1 MMQDDTNSRAYCII
15 IISLYKVGRLDDAL
29 KLLRIV
35 QEHNLNLTEP
45 AYVLLITGICEDGR
59 VTMAVE
65 LFRESLERSIL
76 LKPPVC
82 NKILRSLCFQGR
94 KAKAHEL
101 LSEMVYIGYDLN
113 ILLDDNMTTVRS
125 YLTTI
130 VELLTLGLL
139 KCSNLHSSYCNI
151 YFPKQLK

>member
-1 MMQDDTNSRAYCII
+1 M
-15 IISLYKVGRLDDAL
+15 

-45 AYVLLITGICEDGR
+45 AYVLLITGLCEDGR
-59 VTMAVE
+59 VTIVVE

-82 NKILRSLCFQGR
+82 IKILRSLCFQGR

-101 LSEMVYIGYDLN
+101 LSEMVYTKENSHYKF
-113 ILLDDNMTTVRS
+113 T
-125 YLTTI
+125 
-130 VELLTLGLL
+130 
-139 KCSNLHSSYCNI
+139 
-151 YFPKQLK
+151 